1 MLLVHI
7 GNCCICLSEAFAHNW
22 DWRECGGKWIKSSL
36 QENLAVRTLCSHKL
50 CALTL
55 YLFAIISGSDCTSI
69 FLCPA
74 SVTLGSIVFIFDL
87 EHKERETEFFHR
99 EGLFPKVNWTLE
111 GN

>member
-1 MLLVHI
+1 MRLLLTT
-7 GNCCICLSEAFAHNW
+7 GNGKEKAYV
-22 DWRECGGKWIKSSL
+22 CGGKWIKRKSSL
-36 QENLAVRTLCSHKL
+36 EENLAVSTLGSHKL

-55 YLFAIISGSDCTSI
+55 YLFAIICGSGSTFI

-87 EHKERETEFFHR
+87 EHKERETEFFQS